1 MDGLTLIIGAHL
13 NHYTIVAADTRTDA
27 HPPDIR
33 NVHCDGNHK
42 IAIFRDG
49 LLAASG
55 YPGILNLFKKE
66 LLKHETI
73 TTSKVKEII
82 AHTLL
87 PQMESYRKL
96 FPHLEDNTG
105 FLISRIPDPL
115 AKDPFPALY
124 LINERGRI
132 KEGVANDNILV
143 LPADMNRQIGKRC
156 QEYLRENLVA
166 YAGLESESGYFDELL
181 SNLRRN
187 LIVISNCF
195 EWMAGISSQ
204 VSRDI
209 DIAVLHLSGD
219 VFYGCG
225 LSAVISRGA
234 LRQMLLIQDH
244 TITRYLT
251 PELCGGDSAVHVM
264 LEST

>member
-1 MDGLTLIIGAHL
+1 MTLIIGAHL
-13 NHYTIVAADTRTDA
+13 NHYMVVAADTRADA
-27 HPPDIR
+27 HPPDICH
-33 NVHCDGNHK
+33 VHRDGNHK
-42 IAIFRDG
+42 IVIFRDG

-66 LLKHETI
+66 LLKHETV

-96 FPHLEDNTG
+96 FPHLENNTN

-124 LINERGRI
+124 LINERGQI
-132 KEGVANDNILV
+132 KEAIANDNFLIM
-143 LPADMNRQIGKRC
+143 PADMNRQVGKRC

-166 YAGLESESGYFDELL
+166 YAGLESERGYFDELL
-181 SNLRRN
+181 SSIRRN
-187 LIVISNCF
+187 LIVINYFF
-195 EWMAGISSQ
+195 EQMAGISAQ
-204 VSRDI
+204 VSHDI

-225 LSAVISRGA
+225 SSAAISRGA

-244 TITRYLT
+244 PTTRYLT
-251 PELCGGDSAVHVM
+251 PDLCGGDSAVHVM
-264 LEST
+264 LE

>member
-13 NHYTIVAADTRTDA
+13 NHYMIVAADTWA
-27 HPPDIR
+27 NASLPDIR
-33 NVHCDGNHK
+33 HVHRDGNHK

-66 LLKHETI
+66 LLRHET
-73 TTSKVKEII
+73 TTTLKVKEII

-87 PQMESYRKL
+87 PQMESYKKI
-96 FPHLEDNTG
+96 FPQLENNTS

-115 AKDPFPALY
+115 AQNSSPALY
-124 LINERGRI
+124 LINESGRI
-132 KEGVANDNILV
+132 KEGVANDNFLI
-143 LPADMNRQIGKRC
+143 LPADMNRNVSKRC

-166 YAGLESESGYFDELL
+166 YAGADSEGGYFDELL

-195 EWMAGISSQ
+195 EWMTGISSQ
-204 VSRDI
+204 VSRDL

-225 LSAVISRGA
+225 PSAVISRGG
-234 LRQMLLIQDH
+234 LRQMLLIQNH
-244 TITRYLT
+244 TMTRYLS
-251 PELCGGDSAVHVM
+251 PDLCGGDSAVHVM
-264 LEST
+264 LE